1 MKGDKMDKQK
11 ENGLK
16 KMIIEEMTVDYSNAL
31 GKNFDL
37 AKQFIRIT
45 KDGRVYILFNDKLSG
60 KEQILL
66 YLIGK
71 LYAKEAGFAA
81 TDDVGNKELMDELGT
96 PKGSL
101 LPWLKDLRDKN
112 KIKQVKKGRYT
123 HHSIPVNLVERTLKS
138 TERKLKKNI

>member
-1 MKGDKMDKQK
+1 MSNQK
-11 ENGLK
+11 ENELK
-16 KMIIEEMTVDYSNAL
+16 KRIIEEMTVDYSNAL
-31 GKNFDL
+31 EKNFDL

-45 KDGRVYILFNDKLSG
+45 KDGKVDILFKDKLSG

-71 LYAKEAGFAA
+71 LYSKEAGFTA
-81 TDDVGNKELMDELGT
+81 TDDAGNKEVMDELGI
-96 PKGSL
+96 PEGSL

-123 HHSIPVNLVERTLKS
+123 HHSIPINLVEKTLKS
-138 TERKLKKNI
+138 VEKKIKKSV